1 VHDAS
6 YLRLKTLSL
15 GYTFDLSKKVKFIRS
30 LKLSMNADNVFLLT
44 KYNGFDPDV
53 SVKQSDETHSTLR
66 RVDTGAYPRARTF
79 IFMAQIK
86 F

>member
-1 VHDAS
+1 MNN
-6 YLRLKTLSL
+6 LRLKTLSV
-15 GYTFDLSKKVKFIRS
+15 GYTFDLSRKTKLVRS
-30 LKLSMNADNVFLLT
+30 LKLSLNADNVFLLT

-53 SVKQSDETHSTLR
+53 SVKQSDDTHSTLR

>member
-1 VHDAS
+1 
-6 YLRLKTLSL
+6 
-15 GYTFDLSKKVKFIRS
+15 
-30 LKLSMNADNVFLLT
+30 MNADNVFLLT